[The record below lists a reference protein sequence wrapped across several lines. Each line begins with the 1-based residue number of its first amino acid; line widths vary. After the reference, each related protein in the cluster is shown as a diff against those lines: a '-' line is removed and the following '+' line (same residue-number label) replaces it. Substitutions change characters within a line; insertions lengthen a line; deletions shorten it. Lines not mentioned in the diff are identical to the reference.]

1 MSHSYPYGL
10 SSYFSILV
18 AVTLSTIGMSYA
30 QSDISIDGSSTVYPI
45 TRKVVD
51 KFLAT
56 HKPAISISVD
66 ISGSGAGFKKFCRGE
81 IAITNA
87 SRPILKNEIRDCKN
101 ARVQYIEIPVAYD
114 ALTVAVH
121 PDNHWSKSMTVKE
134 LKKLW
139 EPAAQ
144 GKVMKWNQI
153 NPAWPDEPIKLFGSN
168 RDSGT
173 YDYFTE
179 AIIGKA
185 QSGRKDFTESGN
197 DNLLVDSVA
206 QHQNGLG
213 FFGFAYYIENR
224 NKVAALGIDNGDDKG
239 AIFPSAETVE
249 NGSYQPL
256 SRPIFI
262 YVNAKAAE
270 TKEVK
275 KFIEF
280 YLKNAL
286 LLVKEVKLFPLP
298 PRAYNTMLEHF
309 NKKRVGTVFNGSP
322 AVGLTIDD
330 LIRLEGRLEFE
341 HH

>member
-1 MSHSYPYGL
+1 
-10 SSYFSILV
+10 
-18 AVTLSTIGMSYA
+18 
-30 QSDISIDGSSTVYPI
+30 
-45 TRKVVD
+45 
-51 KFLAT
+51 
-56 HKPAISISVD
+56 
-66 ISGSGAGFKKFCRGE
+66 
-81 IAITNA
+81 
-87 SRPILKNEIRDCKN
+87 
-101 ARVQYIEIPVAYD
+101 
-114 ALTVAVH
+114 
-121 PDNHWSKSMTVKE
+121 MTVKE

-144 GKVMKWNQI
+144 GKITKWNQI
-153 NPAWPDEPIKLFGSN
+153 NPAWPDEPIMLFGSN

-179 AIIGKA
+179 AIVGKA
-185 QSGRKDFTESGN
+185 QSGRKDFTESEN
-197 DNLLVDSVA
+197 DNLLVASIA
-206 QHQNGLG
+206 QHRYGLG
-213 FFGFAYYIENR
+213 FFGFAYYMENR
-224 NKVAALGIDNGDDKG
+224 NKVTALGIDNGNGRG
-239 AIFPSAETVE
+239 AITPSAESVE

-256 SRPIFI
+256 SRPVFI

-275 KFIEF
+275 EFVEF

-286 LLVKEVKLFPLP
+286 LLVKEAKLFPLS
-298 PRAYNTMLEHF
+298 PRAYSTMLEHF